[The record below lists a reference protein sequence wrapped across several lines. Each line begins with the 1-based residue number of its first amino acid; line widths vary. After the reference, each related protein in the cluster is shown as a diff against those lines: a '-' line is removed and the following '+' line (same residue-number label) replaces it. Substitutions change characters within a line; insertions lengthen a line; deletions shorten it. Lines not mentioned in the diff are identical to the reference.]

1 MEINGQVV
9 TRSTAAMITADTPI
23 TVLTTFKDLVEI
35 LKCRYLKQLQEVQ
48 NEYQRT
54 MGKLLCGVEGEITED
69 LRKHAV
75 ALTLKTMEFRREI
88 QKANS
93 NAIFTYGV
101 NELRILGVC
110 NGSGDP
116 KFLPRAR
123 VVDRATPQEIGYGER
138 IYFAGSSPEGEE
150 VFVWFTG
157 DSPNTTAVTIKIKNG
172 RFAGDLTCSNLID
185 LMDHEALTADNFY
198 YNLAVAVVMD
208 IYR

>member
-48 NEYQRT
+48 NEYQITRA
-54 MGKLLCGVEGEITED
+54 LLLNDATVELEPELSRRLI
-69 LRKHAV
+69 R
-75 ALTLKTMEFRREI
+75 LTLETMEFCRDI
-88 QKANS
+88 DKTKSSQ
-93 NAIFTYGV
+93 IFYYGH
-101 NELRILGVC
+101 NELRICAVQ
-110 NGSGDP
+110 SGTQAP
-116 KFLPRAR
+116 TFMPRVR
-123 VVDRATPQEIGYGER
+123 VVDRATPPEIDYGER
-138 IYFAGSSPEGEE
+138 TYFAGSSPEGEE
-150 VFVWFTG
+150 VFVSFTG
-157 DSPNTTAVTIKIKNG
+157 DSPKTIAITIKNKNG